1 VCEWAAF
8 WSGSLKVNLRI
19 LYAWFLPNPRTFSNA
34 LLSRWNV
41 TRLLEGQ
48 NLARLLALVD
58 ILVDSPFKTEVV
70 TALSRLPNIEEL
82 YEVTGNSDIVS
93 LVSGTD
99 IDEIRNL
106 LKNDIRKIPGIRNVL
121 TSIVLNSTRTMKT
134 SQ

>member
-1 VCEWAAF
+1 MCEWGAF
-8 WSGSLKVNLRI
+8 WSGSLKVDLCI
-19 LYAWFLPNPRTFSNA
+19 LYAWFLLNPRTFSNA

-93 LVSGTD
+93 VVSGTD

-134 SQ
+134 RQ